1 MNCKILPIELKLR
14 REFAVAGGKV
24 STKPNFIFI
33 MEGKGIGEAAGS
45 VHYGASP
52 EKIENDLNKI
62 AVNLTVCTPDKV
74 PEYLNHSVGSYCRP
88 ALCAVSTAWHDW
100 KSRERKMPLFKHLG
114 LQPPQSIKTSVTV
127 SIGDIAAIR
136 ELSQSGY
143 NKIKVKLD
151 ADDTHIEPLVKAINE
166 SESLS
171 VRIDANGSWSYD
183 YAIELLKVLPTDKV
197 ELIEQ
202 PFPCDRT
209 DNWRLFQE
217 VTKIPLIMDESIET
231 ADDVKRAAG
240 YVDGVNVKIQKS
252 GRLET
257 AVEAM
262 RTAHELNLKVMLGC
276 MIESSA
282 GIATACHLS
291 SLADYYDLD
300 GRLLVM
306 DDPFCG
312 LDYDCG
318 YLKISGVYGHGVS
331 FA

>member
-1 MNCKILPIELKLR
+1 MNCRILPIDLKLR
-14 REFAVAGGKV
+14 REFAVAGGKA
-24 STKPNFIFI
+24 STKRNFIFI
-33 MEGKGIGEAAGS
+33 IENKGIGEAAGS
-45 VHYGASP
+45 IHYGASQ
-52 EKIENDLNKI
+52 EKIENDLRQI
-62 AVNLTVCTPDKV
+62 ADSMKACTPDEV
-74 PEYLNHSVGSYCRP
+74 PGYLNHAVGSYCRP

-100 KSRERKMPLFKHLG
+100 KSREKKLPLFKLLR
-114 LQPPQSIKTSVTV
+114 LQPPQNVKTSVTV
-127 SIGDIAAIR
+127 SIGDIDALH

-143 NKIKVKLD
+143 SKIKVKLD

-171 VRIDANGSWSYD
+171 VRIDANGSWTYD
-183 YAIELLKVLPTDKV
+183 YAVKLLKALPTDKV

-209 DNWRLFQE
+209 DDWRLLQE
-217 VTKIPLIMDESIET
+217 VIKIPLIMDESIET

-257 AVEAM
+257 AIEAM

-282 GIATACHLS
+282 GIAAACHLS
-291 SLADYYDLD
+291 SLADYIDLD
-300 GRLLVM
+300 GRLLVV

-312 LDYDCG
+312 LDYDRE
-318 YLKISGVYGHGVS
+318 YLKILGVHGHGVS